1 MTTSN
6 ISLRSAWQE
15 ESGRRQ
21 WRNDAKLEEESQ
33 SGAEQHG
40 RPLSRKPRLE
50 LAHEQALGAPET
62 ETQKH
67 QFQDSQAYEAENLQT
82 LMAKT

>member
-1 MTTSN
+1 MPV
-6 ISLRSAWQE
+6 RSAWQE
-15 ESGRRQ
+15 DGMGQ
-21 WRNDAKLEEESQ
+21 GRNDAKLEQESQ

-40 RPLSRKPRLE
+40 PPPSRKPRLE
-50 LAHEQALGAPET
+50 LAQERAPGVPET

-67 QFQDSQAYEAENLQT
+67 QLQDSQVSGAENLQT

>member
-1 MTTSN
+1 MQ
-6 ISLRSAWQE
+6 W
-15 ESGRRQ
+15 RQ
-21 WRNDAKLEEESQ
+21 GRNDAKLEEESQ

-40 RPLSRKPRLE
+40 PPLSRKPRLE
-50 LAHEQALGAPET
+50 LAHEQAPGAPET

-67 QFQDSQAYEAENLQT
+67 QFQDSQACEAENLQT